1 MSQMKQLQAIN
12 DKIKSFYEDWE
23 HFYQA
28 FVSEDPNQ
36 MTLDEYAIPDEQE
49 TVQPI
54 SFEAIQK
61 QLAKKAQEGFSDE
74 IRSLIKK
81 MGSNK
86 LSDLD
91 PSTYYILWHEAEALS
106 HDE

>member
-12 DKIKSFYEDWE
+12 DNIQSFYEDWE

-36 MTLDEYAIPDEQE
+36 MTLDEYAIPDEQGI
-49 TVQPI
+49 VQPI

-61 QLAKKAQEGFSDE
+61 HLAKKAQEGFSDE

-86 LSDLD
+86 LSDLE
-91 PSTYYILWHEAEALS
+91 PTTYYILWQEAEALGN
-106 HDE
+106 DE

>member
-1 MSQMKQLQAIN
+1 MSQMKQLQAMN
-12 DKIKSFYEDWE
+12 DSIQSFYEDWE

-36 MTLDEYAIPDEQE
+36 MALDEYAIPDEQE

-61 QLAKKAQEGFSDE
+61 HLAQKAQEGFSDE